1 MVANLYGDDVTW
13 HSVNVWVWT
22 ILEDSVGIMSACLPT
37 MRESNLPNFF
47 FRNMK
52 SQD

>member
-37 MRESNLPNFF
+37 MRESNLPDFF